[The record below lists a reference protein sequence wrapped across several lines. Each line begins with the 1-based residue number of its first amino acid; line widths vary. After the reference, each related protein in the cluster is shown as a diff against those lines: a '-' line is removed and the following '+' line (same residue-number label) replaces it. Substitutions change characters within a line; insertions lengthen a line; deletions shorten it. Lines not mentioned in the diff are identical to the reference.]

1 MGDNAGG
8 PRLNDWIERR
18 FAVPRATTNKVTS
31 LRDAVAEGVKPGD
44 ALHLGMTHTRGSA
57 AVWEVLRQFHGRDP
71 GFALLGVQVSSGYA
85 PLVHAGLARAIV
97 TSWAG
102 DSYYTPGPNPV
113 YQRAWKDGV
122 DFQHWSILTFAQRL
136 AAGARGLAWTTTR
149 SLAGSSMEAD
159 NAADVERLKDGT
171 LAIRALVPD
180 VSILH
185 APAADS
191 QGNVLV
197 SPPLMENLSGALA
210 ARRGAIVTVDKIVD
224 ADVVRDHAHLTRVPA
239 SAVRAVVEAPLGG
252 HPGGLRPAG
261 IPGVEAYGEDYEFWV
276 DIRRVSRDPAAMDAW
291 IKEWILEP
299 ETHDR
304 YIDKLG
310 AGRIALLHR
319 RAQPE
324 SWREE
329 LDALLPEVALDDPPN
344 AIETAIVAASRTL
357 KDRARNVHA
366 TAMLAGAGMA
376 NLAAWLAAYDLVEE
390 GHRVDLVAEMGL
402 VGYWPRPGEPML
414 FNQRNFPTCTMLAD
428 IDTTLA
434 IIIGGGNARSVGSL
448 GAAQVD
454 KHGNI
459 NSTLIPG
466 ETLLMGSGGANDV
479 ATCATE
485 SVVVVAQDKARMLEK
500 VPYVTAPGDRVTR
513 LVSTLGV
520 YEKDQGEFVLMG
532 VYDSNVVEAAREC
545 RDRCGWDLRVAR
557 DVSTLDPPTTE
568 EVRTLRVMDP
578 KGWFRS

>member
-1 MGDNAGG
+1 MSGSDE
-8 PRLNDWIERR
+8 RDWIERR
-18 FAVPRATTNKVTS
+18 FAVPRATASKVTS
-31 LRDAVAEGVKPGD
+31 LRDAVAAGVKPGD

-71 GFALLGVQVSSGYA
+71 GFTLLGVQVSSGYA

-113 YQRAWKDGV
+113 YQRAWKEGV
-122 DFQHWSILTFAQRL
+122 DFRHWSILTFAQRL
-136 AAGARGLAWTTTR
+136 AAAARGLEWTTTR
-149 SLAGSSMEAD
+149 SLVGSSLETD
-159 NAADVERLKDGT
+159 NADDIERLKDGT

-180 VSILH
+180 VSIFH
-185 APAADS
+185 APAADP
-191 QGNVLV
+191 QGNVLIA
-197 SPPLMENLSGALA
+197 PPLMENVSGALA

-224 ADVVRDHAHLTRVPA
+224 PDVVRDHAYLTRIPA

-276 DIRRVSRDPAAMDAW
+276 EIRKASRDPAAMDAW
-291 IKEWILEP
+291 IKEWILET

-304 YIDKLG
+304 YVDKLG
-310 AGRIALLHR
+310 ADRIALLR
-319 RAQPE
+319 RLAQPE

-329 LDALLPEVALDDPPN
+329 LDAALPAVALDAPPT
-344 AIETAIVAASRTL
+344 AIETAIVAASRAL
-357 KDRARNVHA
+357 KDRAREVKA

-376 NLAAWLAAYDLVEE
+376 NLAAWLAAYDLAEE
-390 GHRVDLVAEMGL
+390 GQILDLVAEMGL

-428 IDTTLA
+428 IETTLA

-454 KHGNI
+454 KFGNI

-466 ETLLMGSGGANDV
+466 DTLLMGSGGANDV

-485 SVVVVAQDKARMLEK
+485 SVVVVAQDAKRMLDR
-500 VPYVTAPGDRVTR
+500 VPYVTGPGDRVTR

-520 YEKDQGEFVLMG
+520 YEKDQGEFVLTG
-532 VYDSNVVEAAREC
+532 VLDPNVVEAVREIKEE
-545 RDRCGWDLRVAR
+545 CGWDLRVAR
-557 DVSTLDPPTTE
+557 DVIAMDPPTTE
-568 EVRTLRVMDP
+568 EIRTLRVMDP